1 MLGIFSL
8 LWIFMKYVDKEKF
21 INLGF
26 QIKNRLK
33 EFNYGIVIGVL
44 IMVVGYLLLIFMD
57 QIIF

>member
-1 MLGIFSL
+1 
-8 LWIFMKYVDKEKF
+8 MKYVDKEKF